1 MNWKSIPLWLLT
13 AFLTYSCIQTPDINH
28 AIIALVL
35 GSIYALES
43 YLSWRSTPIK
53 QDEELVKLR
62 RELEVDKLT
71 FEKERLA
78 RARSL
83 ETDANSGSNLRGMI
97 KF

>member
-28 AIIALVL
+28 AIIAVSL
-35 GSIYALES
+35 GALYALET
-43 YLSWRSTPIK
+43 YLAWRSTPIK

-62 RELEVDKLT
+62 RELELEKLN
-71 FEKERLA
+71 FEKDRVQRA
-78 RARSL
+78 RAS